1 MPRTTTGYSDALIDH
16 FEHPRN
22 AGAMDD
28 ADAEAFVTNPVCGD
42 SMRIFLR
49 IEDERVAAASFL
61 TSGCPASIGT
71 SSAAT
76 ELLTGR
82 TLDEAVALTRDDYA
96 DAVGGLPRDFAAQPA
111 ETEARFVFYT
121 GSRNRFFLPE
131 SQVRAF
137 EMFEGSRPNFHKLN
151 VLQKHSHLDVFMG
164 QRAATEVFPQMVREL
179 DGAE

>member
-1 MPRTTTGYSDALIDH
+1 MPPTTTGYSPELIDH
-16 FEHPRN
+16 FERPRN
-22 AGAMDD
+22 AGAMED

-76 ELLTGR
+76 ELVQGR

-96 DAVGGLPRDFAAQPA
+96 EAVGGLPKSKVHCSVLAAA
-111 ETEARFVFYT
+111 AIREAVETWRRE
-121 GSRNRFFLPE
+121 
-131 SQVRAF
+131 
-137 EMFEGSRPNFHKLN
+137 
-151 VLQKHSHLDVFMG
+151 
-164 QRAATEVFPQMVREL
+164 RAAASTHAA
-179 DGAE
+179 DAAASTHAADAAATAS

>member
-1 MPRTTTGYSDALIDH
+1 MPRKTTGYSDALIDH

-22 AGAMDD
+22 AGAMED

-96 DAVGGLPRDFAAQPA
+96 DAVGGLPKSKIHCSVLAA
-111 ETEARFVFYT
+111 
-121 GSRNRFFLPE
+121 
-131 SQVRAF
+131 
-137 EMFEGSRPNFHKLN
+137 
-151 VLQKHSHLDVFMG
+151 
-164 QRAATEVFPQMVREL
+164 AAVREAIETWRRE
-179 DGAE
+179 GAAS

>member
-96 DAVGGLPRDFAAQPA
+96 DAVGGLPKSKVHCSVLAA
-111 ETEARFVFYT
+111 
-121 GSRNRFFLPE
+121 
-131 SQVRAF
+131 
-137 EMFEGSRPNFHKLN
+137 
-151 VLQKHSHLDVFMG
+151 
-164 QRAATEVFPQMVREL
+164 AAVREAVGTWRK
-179 DGAE
+179 DHAASTHAADAAG